1 MGFTNSCPSETAQ
14 QSAAE
19 EGNGSE
25 SDSAERSRNK
35 ERLEASLAG
44 LCELER
50 LKQRQECRV
59 LNALC
64 LGDSPVSRRQTW
76 GALRAHSAPE
86 APNGDASDDYGLRL
100 QTSSLQC
107 TPWGIMAS
115 LEQQVAHLKV
125 NAEVKSA
132 DSSAILEES
141 QLSSGE
147 VLVVKQDGSPELNYN
162 IVVPCSLSV
171 ETETREIWL
180 SDSTRWATVTDAL
193 VGVSDVDTCQEDHQ
207 QAQKVETYIYGLIQR
222 RALPSRPS
230 KPRTSLAHDARAVS
244 VVRQNS
250 FCHKEEKPSPKQV
263 SVQESSTLSRSL
275 EGTAPQDQRPY
286 TGPGFPEDAPPP
298 YHHHLKQSV
307 QHQPGLYHKPRQAS
321 MINTS
326 HPTLL
331 DYPSSRV
338 LQAHPDTSNS
348 EPDSPQHFA
357 NSPSPPGLSKLHQLS
372 SPDEQ
377 LVNAE
382 YIPAQPCQAST
393 RGYAHHHSIPH
404 KGSGA
409 PKPNRSTYSPER
421 GHHHQEQQS
430 TASQIQPSRSRG
442 GPKKCRSNED
452 RTGATKKQGKK
463 AYRSQSENS
472 LQRVPERK
480 YNTVDRDGGGSGSGG
495 RGSRS
500 SQSRGKKQQQGS
512 GSYRRWQS
520 TLELSQD
527 EADQPAAQTPIH
539 NSSAS
544 NQRDHYARR
553 TRKSRPM
560 YTSYAHPHH
569 NLNHHHSHHHQL
581 MEYQLERDQVPMC
594 QPSEDYPNPGQGES
608 ESSMSEAD
616 SPDSSSLSSDSDE
629 SGGLVWPQQ
638 LPPQLSLPLPPAP
651 PGAPLQPKAFVK
663 IKASHALKRKILR
676 FRTGSLKLLHSF
688 SPKVPVT
695 SPPSEDFP
703 NLGSGTRPQSGEKN
717 KGERGNKG
725 GEGTGDEGR
734 NREALGLRRK
744 PTLRKRNRATDDLL
758 TAQGGTA
765 AREGAS
771 CGPCSSHSPAEA
783 GAWRIPRITKS
794 RQSESLK
801 EKDKLSVAQPIPGK
815 CQPASDSSSLGL
827 PTPTPSFKFKPV
839 RIMPESRSL
848 GELLEKIQ
856 TDPEMVCL
864 LKRHKLEQLLSVSIT
879 LDIAGSP

>member
-1 MGFTNSCPSETAQ
+1 MMSLKELP
-14 QSAAE
+14 
-19 EGNGSE
+19 GSFGVLFPAF
-25 SDSAERSRNK
+25 SLPMKAERSRNK

-44 LCELER
+44 LCELEL

-64 LGDSPVSRRQTW
+64 LGDSPVSRCQTW
-76 GALRAHSAPE
+76 GALRAHCGAD
-86 APNGDASDDYGLRL
+86 APNGDASDDYDLRL

-115 LEQQVAHLKV
+115 LEQQVEQLKV

-132 DSSAILEES
+132 DSPANLEES

-147 VLVVKQDGSPELNYN
+147 VLVVKQDESPELNYN

-180 SDSTRWATVTDAL
+180 SDSPRWTTVTDAL
-193 VGVSDVDTCQEDHQ
+193 GGVSDVDTCQEDHQ
-207 QAQKVETYIYGLIQR
+207 QAHKVETYIFGLIQR

-250 FCHKEEKPSPKQV
+250 FCHKEEKHSPKQV
-263 SVQESSTLSRSL
+263 SVQESSTRSRSL
-275 EGTAPQDQRPY
+275 EGTAPQDQEPY

-326 HPTLL
+326 HSTSL

-348 EPDSPQHFA
+348 EPDSLQHLAF
-357 NSPSPPGLSKLHQLS
+357 PSPQALLKPHQLP

-393 RGYAHHHSIPH
+393 RAYAHHHSIPH

-421 GHHHQEQQS
+421 GHHHHQEQQP

-452 RTGATKKQGKK
+452 RSGANKKQGKK
-463 AYRSQSENS
+463 ACRSQSENS

-480 YNTVDRDGGGSGSGG
+480 YNTVERDGGGSGSGG

-500 SQSRGKKQQQGS
+500 SQSRSKKQQQGS

-527 EADQPAAQTPIH
+527 EADQPTTQAPIR
-539 NSSAS
+539 NSSAL

-553 TRKSRPM
+553 TRKSRSM
-560 YTSYAHPHH
+560 HTSYAYPHH

-594 QPSEDYPNPGQGES
+594 QPSEDYPHPGQGES

-676 FRTGSLKLLHSF
+676 FRTGSLKWLEETCSLQGQEPEVF
-688 SPKVPVT
+688 PAL
-695 SPPSEDFP
+695 SE
-703 NLGSGTRPQSGEKN
+703 N
-717 KGERGNKG
+717 KGEKGNKG
-725 GEGTGDEGR
+725 EEGTGDEER
-734 NREALGLRRK
+734 NREALGPRRK
-744 PTLRKRNRATDDLL
+744 PTPRKRNRAT
-758 TAQGGTA
+758 
-765 AREGAS
+765 E
-771 CGPCSSHSPAEA
+771 
-783 GAWRIPRITKS
+783 
-794 RQSESLK
+794 
-801 EKDKLSVAQPIPGK
+801 
-815 CQPASDSSSLGL
+815 
-827 PTPTPSFKFKPV
+827 
-839 RIMPESRSL
+839 
-848 GELLEKIQ
+848 
-856 TDPEMVCL
+856 
-864 LKRHKLEQLLSVSIT
+864 
-879 LDIAGSP
+879 